1 MIFSLKHQTPS
12 LAQGCWVAPN
22 ATLIGNV
29 HVHPDASIWFGAV
42 LRADNDLITIGRS
55 SNVQD
60 GVIIHTDPGFPCAV
74 GQQCVIGHRAVL
86 HGCSVGDGSLIG
98 IGAILLNGA
107 SVPEGCLIGAG
118 ALVPEGK
125 KLEPN
130 CLYLGVPARKVRAL
144 SQAERQA
151 IVDNA
156 LGYQKRAARYRE
168 QMRPMDGSGSA

>member
-1 MIFSLKHQTPS
+1 MAPS
-12 LAQGCWVAPN
+12 

-29 HVHPDASIWFGAV
+29 QIDPDASIWFGAV
-42 LRADNDLITIGRS
+42 LRADNDLITIGRA

-86 HGCSVGDGSLIG
+86 HGCTVGDGSLIG

-125 KLEPN
+125 KLESN
-130 CLYLGVPARKVRAL
+130 CLYLGTPARKVRAL
-144 SQAERQA
+144 SQDERQA
-151 IVDNA
+151 ILNNA
-156 LGYQKRAARYRE
+156 LGYRERAARYRQ
-168 QMRPMDGSGSA
+168 QMRPTESQE